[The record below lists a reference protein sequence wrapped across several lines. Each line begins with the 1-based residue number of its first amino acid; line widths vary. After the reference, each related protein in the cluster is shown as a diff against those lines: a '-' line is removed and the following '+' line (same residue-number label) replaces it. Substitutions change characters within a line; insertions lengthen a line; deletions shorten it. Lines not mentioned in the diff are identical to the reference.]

1 MPSSAQALGRDG
13 RRLVNDTRDLG
24 QNAGRFAD
32 RARDAAPH
40 LVQQARDA
48 LDDRFGQL
56 REQGREAASAAG
68 DQLEDA
74 RAFMVDRVQERPL
87 TVTLAAL
94 GVGFLLGALIAGS
107 RR

>member
-13 RRLVNDTRDLG
+13 RRLVNDTRDVG
-24 QNAGRFAD
+24 HQAGRLVD
-32 RARDAAPH
+32 RARDAAPD

-48 LDDRFGQL
+48 FDERFGHL
-56 REQGREAASAAG
+56 RDQGREAASAAG

-87 TVTLAAL
+87 TATLAAL
-94 GVGFLLGALIAGS
+94 GVGFLLGALLSGS